1 MTQPAIYR
9 GLKILVLTGYLLVAA
24 GLHRSQAQETPSQD
38 EELLI
43 DEPVA
48 ATETGEFEERYD
60 KREFGDW
67 DLNKLRASPE
77 YDYFKEEQNFPDL
90 KNGQTAEEWR
100 EEQRNRRQQ
109 NRGSDGGGGGG
120 GGSNDFGGNSNR
132 SSTNWPLVLGIFALV
147 VLALMVVLGLKPS
160 FLFRRKGTE
169 LAPVAEAV
177 TENIHEMKFETEL
190 EKALRLK
197 NYRLATRILYLGVLK
212 TLSDR
217 GQIAWMPNKTNWD
230 YVMELKTAGL
240 KPDFR
245 EITTAYDYAW
255 YGEFTIDEPTFRLM
269 QEKIMTFK
277 NKIG

>member
-90 KNGQTAEEWR
+90 KNGQTA
-100 EEQRNRRQQ
+100 
-109 NRGSDGGGGGG
+109 
-120 GGSNDFGGNSNR
+120 
-132 SSTNWPLVLGIFALV
+132 T
-147 VLALMVVLGLKPS
+147 
-160 FLFRRKGTE
+160 
-169 LAPVAEAV
+169 AEP
-177 TENIHEMKFETEL
+177 
-190 EKALRLK
+190 
-197 NYRLATRILYLGVLK
+197 G
-212 TLSDR
+212 
-217 GQIAWMPNKTNWD
+217 
-230 YVMELKTAGL
+230 
-240 KPDFR
+240 
-245 EITTAYDYAW
+245 
-255 YGEFTIDEPTFRLM
+255 
-269 QEKIMTFK
+269 
-277 NKIG
+277 